1 LLVSGDT
8 SLAGLHRIVQAAFG
22 WSDARGHYFVIRGKQ
37 YSGAESLLSESA
49 TLATF
54 HFRMKERFLYHHG
67 LSDGWRHQIRF
78 EGTPVLGE
86 SRASAVCVGGARAGP
101 SDEYATPRDYAGRL
115 SLRRDDAP
123 WAERLH
129 VCHALA
135 RLAHAEPDETVR
147 EAIGDVDAFAEA
159 VQRIGA
165 YDRLNP
171 GRFDRHDVNRRL
183 RVLCRGRRTL
193 KGIR

>member
-1 LLVSGDT
+1 MRS
-8 SLAGLHRIVQAAFG
+8 
-22 WSDARGHYFVIRGKQ
+22 RGSPH
-37 YSGAESLLSESA
+37 AES
-49 TLATF
+49 
-54 HFRMKERFLYHHG
+54 
-67 LSDGWRHQIRF
+67 
-78 EGTPVLGE
+78 
-86 SRASAVCVGGARAGP
+86 
-101 SDEYATPRDYAGRL
+101 
-115 SLRRDDAP
+115 
-123 WAERLH
+123 
-129 VCHALA
+129 
-135 RLAHAEPDETVR
+135 DETVR